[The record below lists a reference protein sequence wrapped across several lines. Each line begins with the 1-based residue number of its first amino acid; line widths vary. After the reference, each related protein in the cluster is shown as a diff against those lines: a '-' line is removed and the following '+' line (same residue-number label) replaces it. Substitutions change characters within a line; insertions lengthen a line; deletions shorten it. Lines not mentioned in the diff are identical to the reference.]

1 MVHSP
6 EGVDAD
12 AQASYTP
19 RNAYATHPSFPT
31 APLSAAECTP
41 LFERLPTDTLF
52 LAFYQQQDSYQ
63 QYLAA
68 RQLKKQSWRFHKK
81 YMTWF
86 QRHEEPKV
94 KTDEY
99 EEGTYAFFDYEGGW
113 CTRFRTDFKFEFA
126 FLEDT
131 SLG

>member
-6 EGVDAD
+6 EGVDSD
-12 AQASYTP
+12 AQTSYTP
-19 RNAYATHPSFPT
+19 RNAYATHPSFPSQ
-31 APLSAAECTP
+31 PLSAAECTP
-41 LFERLPTDTLF
+41 LFERLPADTLF
-52 LAFYQQQDSYQ
+52 FAFYQQQDSYQ

-94 KTDEY
+94 KTDDY

-113 CTRFRTDFKFEFA
+113 GTRFRSDFKFEFA